1 VVSEELEKSL
11 RAELNDHINSRLSSI
26 QEEVARLQ
34 SQVNEAFTRVL
45 ERSTSEGETDT
56 SLAVSIAEHI
66 RAAHEQGI
74 EVAAAESARTK
85 ASSEM
90 AILKA
95 AIEEID
101 DQRTQASILD
111 ALVNR
116 AASFAPRVAFFVIK
130 NEQATGW
137 RGRGFEGTI
146 GDDAIREISLPITS
160 DTLLGDVARSRTTWS
175 GAPGSNAED
184 HALLSKLGAEPP
196 QRMVA
201 IPLVVRDKSVA
212 VLYADSAALES
223 DAVNLEA
230 LETLGRVASMA
241 VELLS
246 LSRNSARPQR
256 TISRQPAR
264 TEEDR
269 EQPPAAET
277 EAPEQQASPVEA
289 EAVEA
294 APTPATSEEYSSTA
308 TQEEQEEEATTGPSE
323 SMESEAPPA
332 EAAWPIEDE
341 TPTVEALPL
350 DVEEKGVA
358 PYIPAAPSWEDTAAQ
373 PSEAAPSETDSAP
386 VAPAAASPQAEQYG
400 ARLGTSRRYG
410 GAEAELPIEVS
421 DEERRLHNDAR
432 RFARLLVS
440 EIKLYNEQKVK
451 EGRTQGNIYER
462 LREDI
467 DRSRQMYDKRV
478 APPVAARYDYF
489 HQELVNT
496 LAEGDQTKLGDTYPG
511 AAVSA

>member
-1 VVSEELEKSL
+1 MVSEELEKSL
-11 RAELNDHINSRLSSI
+11 RSELNDHINSRLSSI

-85 ASSEM
+85 ASSDM

-137 RGRGFEGTI
+137 RGRGFEGTV
-146 GDDAIREISLPITS
+146 GDDAIRDISLSITD

-175 GAPGSNAED
+175 GAPGANAED
-184 HALLSKLGAEPP
+184 HDLLSRLGSEPP

-212 VLYADSAALES
+212 VLYADSAALEA

-230 LETLGRVASMA
+230 LETLARVAAMA

-256 TISRQPAR
+256 TTGRQQPV
-264 TEEDR
+264 TEVESA
-269 EQPPAAET
+269 QPPAAET
-277 EAPEQQASPVEA
+277 VAPEQEASTVA
-289 EAVEA
+289 D
-294 APTPATSEEYSSTA
+294 
-308 TQEEQEEEATTGPSE
+308 EQEEVSAEPAPTTVEEYPSATEEAATTSPSE
-323 SMESEAPPA
+323 SWDSASAPA
-332 EAAWPIEDE
+332 QEAWPVEDE
-341 TPTVEALPL
+341 TPTVEAMPL

-358 PYIPAAPSWEDTAAQ
+358 PYIPAAPSWDDAAS
-373 PSEAAPSETDSAP
+373 PPPEAAPVQTDSAQVSSP
-386 VAPAAASPQAEQYG
+386 SASQPAEQYG

-410 GAEAELPIEVS
+410 SAEAELPIEVS
-421 DEERRLHNDAR
+421 DDERRLHNDAR

-496 LAEGDQTKLGDTYPG
+496 LAEGDPTKLGDTYPG

>member
-11 RAELNDHINSRLSSI
+11 RAELSDHINSRLSSI

-85 ASSEM
+85 ASSDM

-175 GAPGSNAED
+175 GAPGANAED
-184 HALLSKLGAEPP
+184 HALLSKLGSEPP

-256 TISRQPAR
+256 TINRQPAR
-264 TEEDR
+264 IEEDR
-269 EQPPAAET
+269 EQQPPAVET
-277 EAPEQQASPVEA
+277 AAPEQASPVAA

-294 APTPATSEEYSSTA
+294 APTPATSEDYSSTA
-308 TQEEQEEEATTGPSE
+308 TQQQEEEATTGPSE
-323 SMESEAPPA
+323 SMESEAAPA

-358 PYIPAAPSWEDTAAQ
+358 PYIPSAPSWEDTESQ
-373 PSEAAPSETDSAP
+373 PAEAAPSATDSAQ

-410 GAEAELPIEVS
+410 GTEAELPIEVS